1 MLKLTGDIFILKLI
15 DEAGQEKPTH
25 INAFQL
31 IGMASSLD
39 LSGFFEEEV
48 RAVHF
53 LFRRLFVQLFIL
65 SKESSASCY

>member
-1 MLKLTGDIFILKLI
+1 LLKLIGGIFNLKQI

-48 RAVHF
+48 RAAPF
-53 LFRRLFVQLFIL
+53 LFKRFFLQLLTL
-65 SKESSASCY
+65 SKEGFAHCH